1 MREARLYARLEG
13 GKVRCALC
21 AHRCVI
27 ADGAA
32 GLCGVRRNSG
42 GILYAATYERVVSAN
57 PDPVEKKPLY
67 HFKPG
72 TWSMSVATVGCN
84 FTCDFCQNHS
94 ISQWLKDK
102 PGQSIPGGTL
112 EASRIVAEAR
122 RHGCETISFTYT
134 EPTVFYE
141 LARDT
146 AEEALN
152 FGIDAIFVTNG
163 YMTPEMLDDFKPL
176 LKAANVDLKAFSEET
191 YRRVC
196 GGSLQPV
203 LDSIIKMH
211 EQGIWLE
218 ITTLLIPG
226 LNDGREE
233 LMQLAA
239 FIAGV
244 DRDIP
249 WHISAFH
256 PDYRMMDR
264 GGTTLE
270 SLHSAW
276 RIGQGSGLRY
286 VYTGNIP
293 GSGFESTRCP
303 SCGAVVITRYGF
315 NSKKSG
321 LKGDRCATCGVKIP
335 GVFQ

>member
-1 MREARLYARLEG
+1 MREARLYEKLQGA
-13 GKVRCALC
+13 KVRCFLC

-27 ADGAA
+27 ADGSG
-32 GLCGVRRNSG
+32 GLCGVRRNQG
-42 GILYAATYERVVSAN
+42 GILYAATYERVISAN
-57 PDPVEKKPLY
+57 PDPIEKKPLY
-67 HFKPG
+67 HYKPG

-94 ISQWLKDK
+94 ISQLLKDN
-102 PGQSIPGGTL
+102 PGQSIPGGQL
-112 EASRIVAEAR
+112 EASRIVKEAR

-141 LARDT
+141 LAFDT
-146 AEEALN
+146 AAEAARL
-152 FGIDAIFVTNG
+152 GIDSIFVTNG
-163 YMTPEMLDDFKPL
+163 YMTSEMLDDFRPL
-176 LKAANVDLKAFSEET
+176 LKAANIDLKSFSDST
-191 YRRVC
+191 YRKVC

-211 EQGIWLE
+211 QQGIWIE

-226 LNDGREE
+226 LNDSREE
-233 LMQLAA
+233 LMQLAS

-256 PDYRMMDR
+256 PDYRMLDR
-264 GGTTLE
+264 GRTTLE

-276 RIGQGSGLRY
+276 RIGQSAGLRY

-293 GSGFESTRCP
+293 GSGYESTRCP
-303 SCGAVVITRYGF
+303 SCGAVVISRYGF
-315 NSKKSG
+315 DSHRTG
-321 LKGDRCATCGVKIP
+321 LKGDRCAGCGAQIS
-335 GVFQ
+335 GVF